1 LPKLDPK
8 ELIIPTLNN
17 QNLIEIEKL
26 KAIKLAP
33 APANNSSEVS
43 SDTQMESYILSSI
56 PLEPIVDIPADA
68 DQSDI
73 NAENDLI
80 YELG

>member
-1 LPKLDPK
+1 MPKLDPK